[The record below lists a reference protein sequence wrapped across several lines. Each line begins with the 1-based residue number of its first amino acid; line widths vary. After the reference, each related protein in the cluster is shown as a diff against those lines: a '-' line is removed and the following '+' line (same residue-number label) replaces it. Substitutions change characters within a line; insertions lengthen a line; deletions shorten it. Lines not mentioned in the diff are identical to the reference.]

1 MNIMNSMYVKDAATA
16 SSMTFLVGELERLDP
31 VVRQPLSSVTYPRDV
46 RIIREGGWYEYLST
60 FNVNYGISG
69 GVQNLQGGIQNA
81 IARVQADLSKDTV
94 RTSVFQSTLSLK
106 WIDMQFNKMTGRNL
120 QQLLED
126 GTRLIYDK
134 YLEQAVYFGFPNQG
148 IAGLV
153 NHPSVTA
160 SSLAMN
166 AGNTSTQWADKTPQ
180 EILDD
185 VNNAINAAWAASE
198 YDNSAI
204 PNHILIPPADFTL
217 IQGTIMS
224 VTGTIA
230 NSSVLQYI
238 LNNNMATTLG
248 QELKIYPCRQCI
260 GVGAGSTD
268 RMIVYNDNAKFLDFQ
283 IPVEIGRIMS
293 MWNPD
298 TASMDTLY
306 AALVG
311 AVRLHYTQPIIYK
324 DGI

>member
-1 MNIMNSMYVKDAATA
+1 MNGLIVNDAALA
-16 SSMTFLVGELERLDP
+16 GGMTFLVGELEKLDP
-31 VVRQPLSSVTYPRDV
+31 VVRQPLTSVTYPRDV
-46 RIIREGGWYEYLST
+46 RIIREGGWYQFLSN
-60 FNVNYGISG
+60 FNVNYAISG
-69 GVQNLQGGIQNA
+69 GVKNLQGGIQNE
-81 IARVQADLSKDTV
+81 IARIQANLSKDTV
-94 RTSVFQSTLSLK
+94 KTSVFQSTLSLK

-120 QQLLED
+120 QQMLED
-126 GTRLIYDK
+126 GTRLAFDK
-134 YLEQAVYFGFPNQG
+134 YLEQAVYFGFPDQA

-153 NHPSVTA
+153 NHPNVVH

-166 AGNTSTQWADKTPQ
+166 AGNTSTQWVNKTPQ

-185 VNNAINAAWAASE
+185 VNDAITTAWQNSE

-204 PNHILIPPADFTL
+204 PNHILIPPSAFTL

-238 LNNNMATTLG
+238 LNNNIATTLG
-248 QELKIYPCRQCI
+248 QELKIYPCRQC
-260 GVGAGSTD
+260 VGAGAGTPATD
-268 RMIVYNDNAKFLDFQ
+268 RMIVYNDNMKFLDFQ
-283 IPVEIGRIMS
+283 IPVDIGRIMT
-293 MWNPD
+293 MWNPT
-298 TASMDTLY
+298 TASIDTLY